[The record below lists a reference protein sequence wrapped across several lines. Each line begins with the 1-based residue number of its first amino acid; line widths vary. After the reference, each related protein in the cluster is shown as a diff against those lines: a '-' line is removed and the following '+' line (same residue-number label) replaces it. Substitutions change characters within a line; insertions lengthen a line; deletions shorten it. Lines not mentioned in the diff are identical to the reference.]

1 MESQKIVEEQKKKQ
15 AAIMEQIEARSQ
27 RTMEIR
33 KKWHFAAK
41 NNDKFANEQANVLP
55 QVLID
60 ERRERIDMFMR

>member
-15 AAIMEQIEARSQ
+15 AVIMEQIEAKSQ

-41 NNDKFANEQANVLP
+41 NKDKFANEQANVLP